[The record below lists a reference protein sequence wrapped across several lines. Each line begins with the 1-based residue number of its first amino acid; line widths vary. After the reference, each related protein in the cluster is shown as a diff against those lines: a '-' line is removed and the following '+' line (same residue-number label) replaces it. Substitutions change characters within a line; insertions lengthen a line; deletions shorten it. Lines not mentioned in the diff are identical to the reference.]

1 MSGDVYKIMERL
13 ESRSNLGF
21 SCHLSRQIRLP
32 PRPGSG
38 TGPAERQDTAE
49 SSTTLPAWCVAA
61 SGTGTRYNSVEIQR
75 AACTLTIAN
84 AAATACSAARG
95 NAARTATRST
105 RRAAPSRDT
114 SSLPSRGGRTGLSPG
129 SRTGCAT
136 CHCCRWQQ
144 HQHSWARRARPGAAR
159 ATAANMPP

>member
-95 NAARTATRST
+95 NAARTATRLLDAKSSAVARYVVIAIT
-105 RRAAPSRDT
+105 RWSNWTVVGFSNRLRHMPLPPLAT
-114 SSLPSRGGRTGLSPG
+114 SST
-129 SRTGCAT
+129 
-136 CHCCRWQQ
+136 
-144 HQHSWARRARPGAAR
+144 
-159 ATAANMPP
+159 